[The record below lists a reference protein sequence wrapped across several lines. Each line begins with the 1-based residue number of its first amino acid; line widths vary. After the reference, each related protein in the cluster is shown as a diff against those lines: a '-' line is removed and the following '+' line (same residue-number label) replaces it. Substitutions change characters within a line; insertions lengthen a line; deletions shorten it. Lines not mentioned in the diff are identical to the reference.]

1 MIHYCGVV
9 LVLAFMSIVPNR
21 VTYNNTLSLFLANHQ
36 IHTKMLSPF
45 DDSVDKNPVVRS
57 VVLKLLLKYRYALMS
72 CICKYV
78 CLLGVISLNCVL
90 FYFLS
95 FDDVKEYLQL
105 HLLEVEQSNLLEE
118 SDKTELYCLYINC
131 LEVDMI

>member
-1 MIHYCGVV
+1 MHLRHV
-9 LVLAFMSIVPNR
+9 
-21 VTYNNTLSLFLANHQ
+21 
-36 IHTKMLSPF
+36 
-45 DDSVDKNPVVRS
+45 SVNLCVYW
-57 VVLKLLLKYRYALMS
+57 LL
-72 CICKYV
+72 
-78 CLLGVISLNCVL
+78 SLNCVL

-131 LEVDMI
+131 LEVDMLL